1 MKRLLVTGRT
11 VFVSKYVAKY
21 FESKKYE
28 VYVLNRGTKPQ
39 VENINLICEDR
50 NNLKDSLK
58 KYKFDAIIDVCG
70 DNQKDIKNL
79 LDALGQFN
87 DYIFISSSAVYP
99 ETNKQPFSQSQNIG
113 LNSIWD
119 KYRTDKIAAENI
131 WFQKFLMHIF

>member
-1 MKRLLVTGRT
+1 MEQ
-11 VFVSKYVAKY
+11 KYVAKY

-119 KYRTDKIAAENI
+119 KYRTDKIEAENI